1 MASDAPSTP
10 SPISTSTSRS
20 PPTPTSQTSIT
31 SQNPQSQSQSLH
43 LSANFA
49 SPQSHQIDYDH
60 EVYLRLIAGE
70 NPKDTTQITKTPNQ
84 IYREKLVRRQTTR
97 ALDLAVLD
105 PSVGQQNPS
114 PVDLEW
120 AESQRVR
127 DRLVGS

>member
-1 MASDAPSTP
+1 MASNAPSTP
-10 SPISTSTSRS
+10 SHTSTTTTTSPQTS
-20 PPTPTSQTSIT
+20 PPKSQ
-31 SQNPQSQSQSLH
+31 PLH

-70 NPKDTTQITKTPNQ
+70 NPKDSTQITKTPNQ

>member
-1 MASDAPSTP
+1 MASNAPSTP
-10 SPISTSTSRS
+10 SPTSTTTRTTTTTSPQTS
-20 PPTPTSQTSIT
+20 PPKSQ
-31 SQNPQSQSQSLH
+31 PQPLH

-70 NPKDTTQITKTPNQ
+70 NPKDSTQITKTPNQ

>member
-1 MASDAPSTP
+1 T
-10 SPISTSTSRS
+10 STSTS
-20 PPTPTSQTSIT
+20 QTAIP
-31 SQNPQSQSQSLH
+31 SQNPQSQSQSQSQPLH

-49 SPQSHQIDYDH
+49 SPQSHQIDYDD

>member
-1 MASDAPSTP
+1 MASNAPSTP
-10 SPISTSTSRS
+10 SPTSTTTTTTTTTTSPLTS
-20 PPTPTSQTSIT
+20 PPKSQT
-31 SQNPQSQSQSLH
+31 QPQPQPLH

-70 NPKDTTQITKTPNQ
+70 NPKDNTQITKTPNQ

-127 DRLVGS
+127 DRLLGS